1 MTKARDLASGGF
13 GLVLIK
19 PSSVVGGTDNGKGT
33 VSITSG
39 TSVSLNGVFTSTYT
53 NYRIECS
60 NLVGSNFM
68 TLRFRLSGSDNSSS
82 NYYWRSYRGNA
93 NGPGADD
100 TSQYSGSSGSTS
112 FQTVYL
118 IGSPDNAS
126 CSIEVYSPQ
135 VAAYKQVSVIGF
147 DAPSYGYT
155 VLSGGKFMDATKQ
168 FDGFSLLTSSGFSGQ
183 VSVYGYNK

>member
-1 MTKARDLASGGF
+1 MTKARDLANGGF
-13 GLVLIK
+13 GLVLVK

-60 NLVGSNFM
+60 NIIGSNFM
-68 TLRFRLSGSDNSSS
+68 TFRFRLSGSDNSTT
-82 NYYWRSYRGNA
+82 NYYWRSYRGNST
-93 NGPGADD
+93 GPGADD
-100 TSQYSGSSGSTS
+100 TSQYSTSAGSTS
-112 FQTVYL
+112 FQTIYL
-118 IGSPDNAS
+118 LGSPDNGS

-135 VAAYKQVSVIGF
+135 LTTYKQVTVVGH

-155 VLSGGKFMDATKQ
+155 VLSAGKFMDATKQ
-168 FDGFSLLTSSGFSGQ
+168 FDGFSLLTGSGFSGQ